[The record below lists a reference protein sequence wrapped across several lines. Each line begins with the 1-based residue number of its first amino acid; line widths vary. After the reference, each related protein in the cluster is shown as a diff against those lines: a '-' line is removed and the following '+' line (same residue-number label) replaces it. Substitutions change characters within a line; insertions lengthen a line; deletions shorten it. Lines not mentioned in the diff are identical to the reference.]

1 MHPISIFFYLN
12 GNWDETFQVEV
23 KIVHGTWFG
32 LLGLGLLQYSETAAA
47 IVVTSIP
54 FRLSQTEPKLSMESL
69 AFK

>member
-23 KIVHGTWFG
+23 KIVHGPCFG
-32 LLGLGLLQYSETAAA
+32 LLGLGLLQYSA

-54 FRLSQTEPKLSMESL
+54 LRLSQTEPKLSIQVTFFGGSE
-69 AFK
+69 